1 MSLNS
6 KHQKQIP
13 PRQAAEDR
21 DLRVGMT
28 EWLVPRKM
36 AT

>member
-1 MSLNS
+1 MSLDS

-13 PRQAAEDR
+13 PPQAAEHR

-28 EWLVPRKM
+28 VWLVPRKM

>member
-13 PRQAAEDR
+13 PRQAFW
-21 DLRVGMT
+21 MT
-28 EWLVPRKM
+28 EWLAPRKM